1 MRRIYSFSLIS
12 LVAVMCL
19 AALFPS
25 CTPQDKQVVIL
36 FTNDTHSQ
44 IDPLDSSHKDYP
56 GMGGV
61 ERRKALIDSLRAV
74 YPHLLLVDAGDAVQ
88 GTPYF
93 NIFGGEI
100 ETVAMNAMGYNVRTL
115 GNHEFD
121 NGMEALAAMLTSC
134 NAVTVSTNYDLAN
147 TTVRD
152 IVKSSTICDAG
163 GVKIGFIG
171 LNVQP
176 AGLIDPSRCTGMTYT
191 NPLAVADSAA
201 KALHEQGADFVVALS
216 HLGYDDENNTGEP
229 VDSVVVANTR
239 YIDLVIGGHS
249 HTLLQPP
256 SRFLN
261 RDSNEIVIAQT
272 GKSGAYLGF
281 ASITIPADKS
291 RSPQV
296 EYRLLPVDSR
306 YDNRIDPA
314 FAAGLDDY
322 RHTVDSLMRVV
333 IGSSK
338 CDMEVL
344 KPESR
349 LTNWVCDAFVTIA
362 SERTGKPVDFAIVN
376 TGGVRADIKKGDI
389 TRGDLFT
396 AFPFDN
402 YLSVVTLRGK
412 EVKELFD
419 IIALRGGEGV
429 SREVKLNIQE
439 NKVGSLTINGKGI
452 DENRLYTI
460 ATLDYVANGG
470 DKMKPFTRAEKRT
483 DYPDTVRKM
492 LEAYIARL
500 SSQGQSIDARLD
512 HRITVE

>member
-176 AGLIDPSRCTGMTYT
+176 AGLIDPSRCTGMTYQ
-191 NPLAVADSAA
+191 PACRRRQRSQGLA
-201 KALHEQGADFVVALS
+201 
-216 HLGYDDENNTGEP
+216 
-229 VDSVVVANTR
+229 
-239 YIDLVIGGHS
+239 
-249 HTLLQPP
+249 
-256 SRFLN
+256 
-261 RDSNEIVIAQT
+261 
-272 GKSGAYLGF
+272 
-281 ASITIPADKS
+281 
-291 RSPQV
+291 
-296 EYRLLPVDSR
+296 
-306 YDNRIDPA
+306 
-314 FAAGLDDY
+314 
-322 RHTVDSLMRVV
+322 
-333 IGSSK
+333 
-338 CDMEVL
+338 
-344 KPESR
+344 
-349 LTNWVCDAFVTIA
+349 
-362 SERTGKPVDFAIVN
+362 RTGCRLRS
-376 TGGVRADIKKGDI
+376 RA
-389 TRGDLFT
+389 L
-396 AFPFDN
+396 
-402 YLSVVTLRGK
+402 
-412 EVKELFD
+412 
-419 IIALRGGEGV
+419 ALRL
-429 SREVKLNIQE
+429 R
-439 NKVGSLTINGKGI
+439 
-452 DENRLYTI
+452 
-460 ATLDYVANGG
+460 
-470 DKMKPFTRAEKRT
+470 
-483 DYPDTVRKM
+483 
-492 LEAYIARL
+492 
-500 SSQGQSIDARLD
+500 
-512 HRITVE
+512 

>member
-1 MRRIYSFSLIS
+1 MRKISSFSLFG
-12 LVAVMCL
+12 LVAILFL
-19 AALFPS
+19 AALIPA
-25 CTPQDKQVVIL
+25 CTPRDKQVVIL

-44 IDPLDSSHKDYP
+44 IDPLESNHKDYP

-61 ERRKALIDSLRAV
+61 ERRKALIDSLRAE
-74 YPHLLLVDAGDAVQ
+74 YPNLLLVDAGDVVQ

-93 NIFGGEI
+93 TIFGGEI
-100 ETVAMNAMGYNVRTL
+100 ENMAINTMGYNVRTL

-121 NGMEALAAMLTSC
+121 NGMEALAAMLKACDAT
-134 NAVTVSTNYDLAN
+134 TVSTNYDLSN

-152 IVKSSTICDAG
+152 IVKNSIICDAG

-176 AGLIDPSRCTGMTYT
+176 AGLIDPSRCTGMTYI

-216 HLGYDDENNTGEP
+216 HLGYDDDNNTGEP
-229 VDSVVVANTR
+229 IDSVIVAQSS
-239 YIDLVIGGHS
+239 YIDMVIGGHS
-249 HTLLQPP
+249 HSLLPPP

-281 ASITIPADKS
+281 ASITIPADTN
-291 RSPQV
+291 RRPEV
-296 EYRLLPVDSR
+296 DYRLLPVDSR
-306 YDNRIDPA
+306 YDNRIDKDFTA
-314 FAAGLDDY
+314 RLDVY
-322 RHTVDSLMRVV
+322 RQTIDSLMRIV
-333 IGSSK
+333 IGASN
-338 CDMEVL
+338 CDMEAA

-362 SERTGKPVDFAIVN
+362 AERTGKPIDFAVVN
-376 TGGVRADIKKGDI
+376 TGGVRADLKKGDI
-389 TRGDLFT
+389 TRGNLFS

-429 SREVKLNIQE
+429 SREVKLTISDS
-439 NKVGSLTINGKGI
+439 KVKSLTIGGKPV
-452 DENRLYTI
+452 DENRLYTV

-470 DKMKPFTRAEKRT
+470 DKMAPFTRAEKRT
-483 DYPDTVRKM
+483 DYPDTVREM
-492 LEAYIARL
+492 LEAYITRL
-500 SSQGQSIDARLD
+500 ASQGKSIDAHLD
-512 HRITVE
+512 HRITIE